1 MRRNR
6 RDPWTRRLVAENT
19 LTVDDLIWPVF
30 VQEGERRT
38 TPITSMPGV
47 ARLSIDRL
55 IDAVGEAA
63 GLGVPAIAI
72 FPVVEERLQSAEGE
86 DAWNHDTL
94 VCRQVS
100 AVKVAFPH
108 VGLPCEV
115 SLDPFTSP
123 RPDGPLPDGHCVN
136 YENLEEL

>member
-72 FPVVEERLQSAEGE
+72 FPVVEERLKSAEGE
-86 DAWNHDTL
+86 EAWNHDNL
-94 VCRQVS
+94 VCRAVS
-100 AVKVAFPH
+100 AVKADRKSTRLNSSH
-108 VGLPCEV
+108 
-115 SLDPFTSP
+115 
-123 RPDGPLPDGHCVN
+123 
-136 YENLEEL
+136 